1 MRKGWII
8 ALAIFLLIIGVALG
22 ISVYNKNKTDNTNI
36 VDNKKLAEE
45 NEINNVVPTAVVE
58 EKVSPNA
65 KVIQKQYFTGCNH
78 LLKET
83 KDIPE
88 NLVNKNKEEVEKYY
102 KDWNVDSFSKN
113 EIIIYKEESGFCNQ
127 HYLIKEHNGV
137 LGVYT
142 IDGNGKITLK
152 EDTEIQTMYLPEA
165 DLEKVKQG
173 IEAVGNME
181 LNSALE
187 DFE

>member
-65 KVIQKQYFTGCNH
+65 KVIQKQYFTGCDH

-113 EIIIYKEESGFCNQ
+113 EIINGNNNAYNPLKNASRAETAVMLNR
-127 HYLIKEHNGV
+127 LIDFV
-137 LGVYT
+137 
-142 IDGNGKITLK
+142 
-152 EDTEIQTMYLPEA
+152 
-165 DLEKVKQG
+165 EK
-173 IEAVGNME
+173 
-181 LNSALE
+181 
-187 DFE
+187 

>member
-65 KVIQKQYFTGCNH
+65 KVIQKQYFTGCDH

-83 KDIPE
+83 K
-88 NLVNKNKEEVEKYY
+88 LL
-102 KDWNVDSFSKN
+102 
-113 EIIIYKEESGFCNQ
+113 IY
-127 HYLIKEHNGV
+127 L
-137 LGVYT
+137 
-142 IDGNGKITLK
+142 
-152 EDTEIQTMYLPEA
+152 
-165 DLEKVKQG
+165 
-173 IEAVGNME
+173 
-181 LNSALE
+181 LNSLKLTPTGIL
-187 DFE
+187 